1 MLKMTDKKKFLSKLV
16 EDEYRYYVQ
25 MQYILVLVIITS
37 IVMSVMNYLTGER
50 EMMAAT
56 FIFAAVS
63 LLNLWI
69 IRRAKKASDLA
80 FFMIQAS
87 ILGLFTFFLI
97 TGGAEG
103 FSVIW
108 ICLLPACGM
117 LFSGL
122 KRGIVMC
129 SVMLGIIVFLLWFPA
144 GQALLQ
150 YDYTPHFQMRFPF
163 LYLFFFAIGYIFEKI
178 RDETSRELHT
188 LRTKY
193 ELLSVTDTLT
203 RVHNRHWF
211 NEQRTAMIPEELQA
225 NPNAAILLDIDHFK
239 AINDTYG
246 HAFGD
251 IVLAKVALAV
261 EACLRKNDW
270 FCRWGG
276 EEFLAFIP
284 NCSRESAVQIG
295 ERMRAAVN
303 NLNIL
308 HESGAEVAVTISIG
322 IAFASAGQVWT
333 DTELFNYVDR
343 MLYEAKKCGRNC
355 IRSGPLQ

>member
-1 MLKMTDKKKFLSKLV
+1 MLKMTDKEKLLSRLV

-25 MQYILVLVIITS
+25 MQYILALVIVTS
-37 IVMSVMNYLTGER
+37 VVMSVMNYLTDER

-63 LLNLWI
+63 LFNLWI
-69 IRRAKKASDLA
+69 IRRAKKASGLG
-80 FFMIQAS
+80 FILIEAS
-87 ILGLFTFFLI
+87 ILSLFTFFMV

-122 KRGIVMC
+122 KRGIILCAVMF
-129 SVMLGIIVFLLWFPA
+129 GIIVFLLWVPA
-144 GQALLQ
+144 GQALLR
-150 YDYTPHFQMRFPF
+150 YEYTPNFQMRFPF

-178 RDETSRELHT
+178 RAETSYELHT
-188 LRTKY
+188 LRAKY
-193 ELLSVTDTLT
+193 ELISVTDTLT
-203 RVHNRHWF
+203 RVHNRYWF
-211 NEQRTAMIPEELQA
+211 NEQRTNMISSEMQA

-239 AINDTYG
+239 SINDTYG

-261 EACLRKNDW
+261 EACLRKDDW

-284 NCSRESAVQIG
+284 GCSRETAAHIG

-303 NLNIL
+303 GLRIL
-308 HESGAEVAVTISIG
+308 HESGEEVTVTVSIG
-322 IAFASAGQVWT
+322 IAFAAAGQSWT
-333 DTELFNYVDR
+333 DTELFSYVDQ

-355 IRSGPLQ
+355 IRSGSLQ

>member
-1 MLKMTDKKKFLSKLV
+1 MLKMTDKEKLLSRLV
-16 EDEYRYYVQ
+16 EDDYRYYVQ
-25 MQYILVLVIITS
+25 MQYILALVIVTS
-37 IVMSVMNYLTGER
+37 VVMSVMNYLTDER

-63 LLNLWI
+63 LFNLWI
-69 IRRAKKASDLA
+69 IRRAKKASGLG
-80 FFMIQAS
+80 FILIEAS
-87 ILGLFTFFLI
+87 MLSLFTFFMV

-122 KRGIVMC
+122 KRGIILCAVMF
-129 SVMLGIIVFLLWFPA
+129 GIIVFLLWVPA

-211 NEQRTAMIPEELQA
+211 KSV
-225 NPNAAILLDIDHFK
+225 NA
-239 AINDTYG
+239 
-246 HAFGD
+246 
-251 IVLAKVALAV
+251 
-261 EACLRKNDW
+261 
-270 FCRWGG
+270 
-276 EEFLAFIP
+276 
-284 NCSRESAVQIG
+284 
-295 ERMRAAVN
+295 
-303 NLNIL
+303 
-308 HESGAEVAVTISIG
+308 
-322 IAFASAGQVWT
+322 
-333 DTELFNYVDR
+333 
-343 MLYEAKKCGRNC
+343 
-355 IRSGPLQ
+355 